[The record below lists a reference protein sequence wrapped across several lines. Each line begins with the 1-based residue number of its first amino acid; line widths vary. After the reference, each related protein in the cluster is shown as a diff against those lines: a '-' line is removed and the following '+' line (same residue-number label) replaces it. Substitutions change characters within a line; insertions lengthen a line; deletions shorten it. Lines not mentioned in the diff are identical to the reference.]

1 MIPSALLMLA
11 VAWLVVGAV
20 LFDPVIPD
28 TIGTAAERE
37 WLRVRIVAGAVLIPP
52 VLLLCAAAI
61 WETMP

>member
-1 MIPSALLMLA
+1 MLA

-28 TIGTAAERE
+28 TIGTASERE
-37 WLRVRIVAGAVLIPP
+37 WLRGEIVIVCVLIPP

>member
-1 MIPSALLMLA
+1 MIPSDLLMLA

-20 LFDPVIPD
+20 LCDPVIPD
-28 TIGTAAERE
+28 TIGTESERE
-37 WLRVRIVAGAVLIPP
+37 WLRLRIVVGCVLIPP

>member
-20 LFDPVIPD
+20 LCDPAIPD
-28 TIGTAAERE
+28 TIGTASERE
-37 WLRVRIVAGAVLIPP
+37 WLRVRIVVGAVLIPP

>member
-1 MIPSALLMLA
+1 MIPSDLLMLA

-28 TIGTAAERE
+28 TIGTASERE
-37 WLRVRIVAGAVLIPP
+37 WLRVRIVCGAVLIPP